1 MNGSVKKSMNYLMK
15 LEYEIVPDE
24 SFSVVRNC
32 SSCGRKTN
40 FINIKKFRVNANGN
54 KVDVWLIYQCEN
66 CKHSYNLSI
75 YERKSPSLIPK
86 SQYERFLSNDEL
98 LAEEYGKELQ
108 LFRHNKAVINY
119 ADIKYHFKKLNEQSS
134 EAENEGVKSYTCDHI

>member
-40 FINIKKFRVNANGN
+40 FINTKKFRVNENEN
-54 KVDVWLIYQCEN
+54 KLDVWLIYQCEN

-98 LAEEYGKELQ
+98 LAGFGKQ
-108 LFRHNKAVINY
+108 K
-119 ADIKYHFKKLNEQSS
+119 
-134 EAENEGVKSYTCDHI
+134 